1 MVHVSEQGGSWT
13 PTVHVAVFLGM
24 SNLEKIQSMLKELY
38 ILPGLGKPIERAESH
53 G

>member
-13 PTVHVAVFLGM
+13 PTCSSILGM
-24 SNLEKIQSMLKELY
+24 SNLERIQSMLKEFY